1 MRPAILAIALIALPA
16 SLSAQYPAVGNY
28 KGYVQPVGAE
38 NRFDLLLRIEK
49 AADSTVIKLL
59 QDPEQPPIPLASQEV
74 VSGGFSVTF
83 GNLTCPLVV
92 VGEEWEAVCADAFG
106 NATFVM
112 RFSRKPEPPP
122 SSAPPTS
129 G

>member
-1 MRPAILAIALIALPA
+1 MRLAILAAALVALPTT
-16 SLSAQYPAVGNY
+16 LVAQYPAVGTY
-28 KGYVQPVGAE
+28 KGHVQPVGAE

-59 QDPEQPPIPLASQEV
+59 QDPEQPPIPLAHQEV
-74 VSGGFSVTF
+74 VSGGFAVAF

-92 VGEEWEAVCADAFG
+92 VGEMWEAVCVDPFD
-106 NATFVM
+106 NAVFSM
-112 RFSRKPEPPP
+112 RFSRKAEPPASP
-122 SSAPPTS
+122 PPPTP